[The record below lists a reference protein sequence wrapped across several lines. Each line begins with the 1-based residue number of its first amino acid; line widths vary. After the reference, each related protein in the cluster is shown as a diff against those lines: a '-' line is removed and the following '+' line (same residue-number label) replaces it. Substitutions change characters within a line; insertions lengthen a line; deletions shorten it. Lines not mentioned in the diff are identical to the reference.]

1 MGHHFSSRLT
11 ATLNLCLIYFK
22 IPWALAILLEHM
34 HKKFE
39 INRTKIEQKVFQGR
53 VAVYFMF
60 YNIYSKYNKHINTRI
75 LKAFSATSIGSVWR
89 SYMGCR
95 HDQHS
100 SGTHWFFRV
109 LQRST
114 ANPGRPIFSLL
125 FTFSVQ
131 KTHTKKI
138 KHITRVGFPQFGKF
152 TTLISYFS
160 YSEIRYNR
168 HLISHSCHSW
178 V

>member
-1 MGHHFSSRLT
+1 MALQVKNNLFSRFDLAFISQ
-11 ATLNLCLIYFK
+11 CLVKHIYK
-22 IPWALAILLEHM
+22 I
-34 HKKFE
+34 
-39 INRTKIEQKVFQGR
+39 INR
-53 VAVYFMF
+53 
-60 YNIYSKYNKHINTRI
+60 SKHRI
-75 LKAFSATSIGSVWR
+75 LKAFLATSIGSVWR

-114 ANPGRPIFSLL
+114 ANPGLPIFSLL
-125 FTFSVQ
+125 FTFSLQ

-152 TTLISYFS
+152 TTLY
-160 YSEIRYNR
+160 
-168 HLISHSCHSW
+168 HISHIVRSGTIGTKLVIIVIVGSKFVIFRVNH
-178 V
+178 VVVA